1 MLNAIEIRNLS
12 KQYKS
17 GFEIKKMDLEIKE
30 GIITGFIGENGS
42 GKTTLIKLILNILHY
57 DQGQITIF
65 AKDNIEYESEIKEDI
80 GIVLDDMFFPETLNA
95 KDLDGIMKNIYKTW
109 DSDLYHDYLL
119 RFNLPIKTSIKKL
132 SKGMKKKLEIATAL
146 AHRPKLLILDE
157 PTSGLDPVVRNEV
170 LDIFLEFIQNEENS
184 IFLSSHITSDLD
196 RIADEIVLIDEG
208 KILLKESKD
217 EIIYN
222 YGILKCDTGEIG
234 KIDKKDILAK
244 RKTKYF
250 YEMLVNKKEE
260 IKRKYPNCVMDD
272 INLEELMV
280 LLIKGEK

>member
-42 GKTTLIKLILNILHY
+42 GKTSLIKLILNILHY

-109 DSDLYHDYLL
+109 DSNLYHD
-119 RFNLPIKTSIKKL
+119 
-132 SKGMKKKLEIATAL
+132 
-146 AHRPKLLILDE
+146 
-157 PTSGLDPVVRNEV
+157 
-170 LDIFLEFIQNEENS
+170 
-184 IFLSSHITSDLD
+184 
-196 RIADEIVLIDEG
+196 
-208 KILLKESKD
+208 
-217 EIIYN
+217 
-222 YGILKCDTGEIG
+222 
-234 KIDKKDILAK
+234 
-244 RKTKYF
+244 
-250 YEMLVNKKEE
+250 
-260 IKRKYPNCVMDD
+260 
-272 INLEELMV
+272 
-280 LLIKGEK
+280 